1 MNFDVK
7 SPLNSMTKSLLD
19 TLEIETLNAIKE
31 HYWWP
36 IMQTF
41 IKNYVK
47 GCGIC
52 QQFKINQNP
61 SNPSYIPIPGPAV
74 RHELCFK

>member
-1 MNFDVK
+1 
-7 SPLNSMTKSLLD
+7 
-19 TLEIETLNAIKE
+19 
-31 HYWWP
+31 
-36 IMQTF
+36 MQTF

-61 SNPSYIPIPGPAV
+61 SAPSFNPIPGPTTTQSFANLSMDLITNLLLITLDNGIV
-74 RHELCFK
+74 VDVILSIVDHRLTKG